1 MRTLMRPGGLIA
13 ALLMAGTLAWPA
25 PAPAGERPT
34 PEERARV
41 EQALRAMGFVSWE
54 EIEREDDGRVFEVD
68 DARMPD
74 GTKYDLKLAA
84 DDLRV
89 IERKRD

>member
-1 MRTLMRPGGLIA
+1 MTLRALRPALLAAAIALCAPPVLADEAPSEEDRTRIEA
-13 ALLMAGTLAWPA
+13 ALRQLGFAAW
-25 PAPAGERPT
+25 G
-34 PEERARV
+34 
-41 EQALRAMGFVSWE
+41 
-54 EIEREDDGRVFEVD
+54 EIEREDDATFEVD

-89 IERKRD
+89 IERERD